1 MNIDPRFGNTSHEVF
16 PVFISIR
23 KKTFVLI
30 ITYLAAAVIALCAYT
45 AVHYDMERR
54 YRRTAEY
61 GYSQAFEEL
70 VYAASGL
77 SGSLHRAV
85 YATGPELSS
94 QLCAD
99 IYGSCLAAGMSM
111 AALPFSTQE
120 LEQTA
125 AFIGI
130 AGDYARSRLRASAQ
144 SGFDDAARQSFAGLY
159 KTAAE
164 LTQQLRELQDSVN
177 DGNVLLD
184 EPENVFAASGG
195 RLGEHMLGIEDG
207 VGATELGSYGGR
219 YAARPSSRS
228 GTPIELDEARA
239 VAAEY
244 FGLDEDKLE
253 CEYTAEDGRVCFSF
267 DGGSVCLDADGNVL
281 SLSSGRSVAGDMPSA
296 ELERIAREFLAAHG
310 FGELCLSL
318 SERVGSVQMMEF
330 DCVENGVRCMGDS
343 VRISVAGDRGDI
355 YAFDAV
361 GHVKNHGSYHGQEA
375 AVSES
380 AARAALPD
388 TLSVTG
394 SQLCCA
400 PGDDGSGVLCYG
412 FDCLGSDGEELLV
425 LVNAQTGLQFDI
437 LEAD

>member
-1 MNIDPRFGNTSHEVF
+1 ML
-16 PVFISIR
+16 IR
-23 KKTFVLI
+23 KKTFVI
-30 ITYLAAAVIALCAYT
+30 IVTYLTAAVIALGAYT

-54 YRRTAEY
+54 YRRTAGY
-61 GYSQAFEEL
+61 GYAQAFEEL
-70 VYAASGL
+70 VYSVSGL
-77 SGSLHRAV
+77 SESLHRAA
-85 YATGPELSS
+85 YATGAELSG

-99 IYGSCLAAGMSM
+99 IYGSCLAAEMSM

-125 AFIGI
+125 AFIGL

-144 SGFDDAARQSFAGLY
+144 SGFDDASRRSFAGLY

-164 LTQQLRELQDSVN
+164 LTQKLRELRDSVN
-177 DGNVLLD
+177 EGEVLLD

-195 RLGEHMLGIEDG
+195 RLGEHMLAIEDG
-207 VGATELGSYGGR
+207 VGTTELGSYGGR
-219 YAARPSSRS
+219 YAARPASQS
-228 GTPIELDEARA
+228 GTPVALDEARA
-239 VAAEY
+239 IAAEY
-244 FGLDEDKLE
+244 FGLDEDELE

-281 SLSSGRSVAGDMPSA
+281 SLSSERSVAGDMPSA
-296 ELERIAREFLAAHG
+296 ELERVAREFLASRG
-310 FGELCLSL
+310 FGELYLSL
-318 SERVGSVQMMEF
+318 SERVGSVQMLEF

-343 VRISVAGDRGDI
+343 VRVSVAGDRGDI

-361 GHVKNHGSYHGQEA
+361 GHVENHGLYRGQTA
-375 AVSES
+375 AVSEG

-400 PGDDGSGVLCYG
+400 PCDDGSGVLCYG

-437 LEAD
+437 LTAN

>member
-1 MNIDPRFGNTSHEVF
+1 MGRLLHFEFHKLLRQKSFYICLAVSVAMLLATTYTS
-16 PVFISIR
+16 
-23 KKTFVLI
+23 VLI
-30 ITYLAAAVIALCAYT
+30 SRGVAEPADIGIDGMDVMIGAVSGGMLSMVIGVFVPLFVCEDY
-45 AVHYDMERR
+45 
-54 YRRTAEY
+54 
-61 GYSQAFEEL
+61 
-70 VYAASGL
+70 ASGTIRNIITRGYTRL
-77 SGSLHRAV
+77 
-85 YATGPELSS
+85 
-94 QLCAD
+94 
-99 IYGSCLAAGMSM
+99 
-111 AALPFSTQE
+111 
-120 LEQTA
+120 
-125 AFIGI
+125 GI
-130 AGDYARSRLRASAQ
+130 
-144 SGFDDAARQSFAGLY
+144 
-159 KTAAE
+159 
-164 LTQQLRELQDSVN
+164 
-177 DGNVLLD
+177 
-184 EPENVFAASGG
+184 FAA
-195 RLGEHMLGIEDG
+195 
-207 VGATELGSYGGR
+207 
-219 YAARPSSRS
+219 
-228 GTPIELDEARA
+228 
-239 VAAEY
+239 
-244 FGLDEDKLE
+244 KL
-253 CEYTAEDGRVCFSF
+253 
-267 DGGSVCLDADGNVL
+267 
-281 SLSSGRSVAGDMPSA
+281 MA